1 MSLESRMNYLASLIV
16 VIMLALVGCAGQGAA
31 APVASSGRS
40 DVSTAPAATA
50 TATNGSS
57 LPPGMTRYT
66 DPQLGFQLDALAG
79 WRAQAYPADSSV
91 SASPAAS
98 SVVLSDTTERQDVI
112 QVSVF
117 SSSAMPAAFAQR
129 GAPDTR
135 VGPYPAFTLDTSL
148 VGGRVP
154 CLSRVFLARDDYVI
168 ATLCAMNAPQRR
180 QVFEQTLTT
189 YRPTPASFTPRA
201 RSATSVS
208 DCMHAWSAQRGVQ
221 LPTGWGHTLAGPG
234 NAGWRQL
241 GAGVSVCSNT
251 RSTDPYFFQCTEL
264 INRFL
269 LERRGLAHIPG
280 NAARYFD
287 YALNG
292 VVFPGRVREYPAGLY
307 ALSADASQ
315 GTSAFAPAPGD
326 LLIFQDVVNPHVGWR
341 SGLIKSPGHVALITG
356 VDATHIYVAQENYSD
371 SAYFQALPLRHVANG
386 YEITDL
392 SGEPNRIVR
401 GWIRLGA

>member
-1 MSLESRMNYLASLIV
+1 MPLVARMNYLASLTLV
-16 VIMLALVGCAGQGAA
+16 MMVALVGCAGQGAT

-40 DVSTAPAATA
+40 GVSTVPATTA
-50 TATNGSS
+50 TARSASS
-57 LPPGMTRYT
+57 LPPGMTWYT
-66 DPQLGFQLDALAG
+66 DPQLGFQLGVLAG
-79 WRAQAYPADSSV
+79 WHAQAYPAYSSTG
-91 SASPAAS
+91 ATPAAS
-98 SVVLSDTTERQDVI
+98 SVMLDDTTAPEDAI
-112 QVSVF
+112 QVSVLA
-117 SSSAMPAAFAQR
+117 SSAMPAAFAQR

-135 VGPYPAFTLDTSL
+135 VGIYPAFTLDTSL
-148 VGGRVP
+148 TGGRIP
-154 CLSRVFLARDDYVI
+154 CLTRVFLASDDYVI

-189 YRPTPASFTPRA
+189 YRPAPMSFTPQA
-201 RSATSVS
+201 ASTAPVN
-208 DCMHAWSAQRGVQ
+208 DCAQVWRAQRAAP
-221 LPTGWGHTLAGPG
+221 LPVGWGHTLAGPG

-241 GAGVSVCSNT
+241 GAGVALCSNT
-251 RSTDPYFFQCTEL
+251 KSTDPYFYQCTEL

-292 VVFPGRVREYPAGLY
+292 ALFPGRVREYPAGFY

-315 GTSAFAPAPGD
+315 GVSAFAPAPGD
-326 LLIFQDVVNPHVGWR
+326 LLIFQDVVDPHAGWR

-356 VDATHIYVAQENYSD
+356 IDATHIYVAQENYSD